1 MRYLEINNVSFT
13 NALGNTYNIKDMREF
28 PNNYSKAMTIKLKK
42 GDSLDEIACRR
53 DIFGADSEISIYQ
66 LFDFNVVA
74 ITEAGFDLDK
84 IKSLDIPNLL

>member
-1 MRYLEINNVSFT
+1 MRYAEIDNVPFT

-28 PNNYSKAMTIKLKK
+28 PTGYTKARTIQLKK

-53 DIFGADSEISIYQ
+53 EIYGANSEISIFQ
-66 LFDFNVVA
+66 IFDFNVVA
-74 ITEAGFDLDK
+74 LTEAGFDLDK